1 MPFALLLALA
11 ATAGATALTY
21 LYDGEALLWSRLC
34 AGVCLG
40 FAVLGLAGFVLASWL
55 GMTPA
60 ALLFAGAFSAS
71 PLLLMVRGG
80 PRALAGRDLREGLR
94 AARRA
99 LTLRDRGAGVALAFY
114 AAAALLFWLVFAHAM
129 YSDARGV
136 FTGVG
141 TNIGDLPFP
150 IAVVSGFAYGDNFPP
165 PHPEV

>member
-1 MPFALLLALA
+1 MHKPWPEATAAGDFCARAAAFAYNRGVPFSLLRRDGLRLRARRIRRRLMPFALLLALA

-71 PLLLMVRGG
+71 PLLL
-80 PRALAGRDLREGLR
+80 
-94 AARRA
+94 
-99 LTLRDRGAGVALAFY
+99 
-114 AAAALLFWLVFAHAM
+114 
-129 YSDARGV
+129 
-136 FTGVG
+136 
-141 TNIGDLPFP
+141 
-150 IAVVSGFAYGDNFPP
+150 VVSVTRMSAFQLKSDHSP
-165 PHPEV
+165 